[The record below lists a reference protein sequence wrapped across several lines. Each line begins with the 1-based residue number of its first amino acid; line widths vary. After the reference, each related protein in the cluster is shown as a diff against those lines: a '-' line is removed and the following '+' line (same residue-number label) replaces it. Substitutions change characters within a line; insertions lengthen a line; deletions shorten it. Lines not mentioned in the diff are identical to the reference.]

1 MKVFKRIIFWL
12 VKIFS
17 HLYTL
22 VTTPFVFL
30 WSTYHIVT
38 AYRTSINLK
47 GYHEMVDG
55 LADIAYKIFC
65 VEDIDM
71 VVEDLDIWS
80 KGGEA

>member
-22 VTTPFVFL
+22 ATTPFVFL
-30 WSTYHIVT
+30 WSTYHVVT
-38 AYRTSINLK
+38 AYQTSINLK
-47 GYHEMVDG
+47 EYHEMVDS
-55 LADIAYKIFC
+55 LADIAYKLFF

-71 VVEDLDIWS
+71 VVKYLDIWS
-80 KGGEA
+80 KGGKV